1 MPPSHPTHFRP
12 VRTTFTHAPSFCLFF
27 ISVQPVSLFLSFRH
41 TTTYGASIMG
51 NPFCFLFFLFVA
63 WRNEDTV
70 VFVNTMNVCRGEL
83 SRKLQYIFLFD
94 VLFTSAVVVFSPSS
108 EGRGQ
113 PSLCCGR
120 IRKGRP
126 LAARKG
132 KKLRCR
138 SFFFS
143 HHSPIRVSRRPV
155 LEVVN
160 VSMCVS
166 VCAGEHAGC
175 LLEERERKVGGCLRQ
190 GPTLFS
196 EQWRFSESYI
206 GKSWLCGVVVFL
218 WGVFCLTF
226 PKRVIA

>member
-1 MPPSHPTHFRP
+1 
-12 VRTTFTHAPSFCLFF
+12 
-27 ISVQPVSLFLSFRH
+27 
-41 TTTYGASIMG
+41 MG

-138 SFFFS
+138 SSFFS
-143 HHSPIRVSRRPV
+143 HHSPIRVSHRPV

-160 VSMCVS
+160 MSMCVS

-175 LLEERERKVGGCLRQ
+175 LLEEREREKWVAGFVKAPPSSMSNGG
-190 GPTLFS
+190 
-196 EQWRFSESYI
+196 
-206 GKSWLCGVVVFL
+206 
-218 WGVFCLTF
+218 F
-226 PKRVIA
+226 PKAI